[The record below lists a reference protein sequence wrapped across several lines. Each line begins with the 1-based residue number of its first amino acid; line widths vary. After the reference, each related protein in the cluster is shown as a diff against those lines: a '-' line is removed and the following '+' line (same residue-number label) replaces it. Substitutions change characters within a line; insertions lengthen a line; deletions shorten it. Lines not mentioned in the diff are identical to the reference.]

1 MQIVTMM
8 GQMLESG
15 KVTLST
21 KNKESIEIIAVN
33 KKIDVNA
40 KNKELIKDIIAGV
53 RDGGKNISVIETAKE
68 TPNMLKSVKR
78 TRKMLIDIA
87 EELKAVGI
95 TITLS
100 YKGNV
105 VATMGAQATAKISRL
120 VTGTKAIEINNMLNL
135 IELGI

>member
-15 KVTLST
+15 KITLSI
-21 KNKESIEIIAVN
+21 KNKESLEIRAVN

-40 KNKELIKDIIAGV
+40 KNKELLKDIIASV
-53 RDGGKNISVIETAKE
+53 RDGGENISKTETTKE
-68 TPNMLKSVKR
+68 SPKMLKTAER
-78 TRKMLIDIA
+78 TRKMLIEIA
-87 EELKAVGI
+87 EELKAAGI

-105 VATMGAQATAKISRL
+105 VATMGTQATAKVSRL
-120 VTGTKAIEINNMLNL
+120 VTGTKALEINSLLKL

>member
-15 KVTLST
+15 KITLSI
-21 KNKESIEIIAVN
+21 KNKESLEIRAVN

-40 KNKELIKDIIAGV
+40 KNKELLKDIIASV
-53 RDGGKNISVIETAKE
+53 RDGGENISKTETTKE
-68 TPNMLKSVKR
+68 SPKMLKTAER

-87 EELKAVGI
+87 EELKAAGI

-105 VATMGAQATAKISRL
+105 VATMGTQATAKVSRL
-120 VTGTKAIEINNMLNL
+120 VTGTKALEINSL
-135 IELGI
+135 

>member
-21 KNKESIEIIAVN
+21 KNKEAIEIIAVN

-40 KNKELIKDIIAGV
+40 KNKELIKDIISSV
-53 RDGGKNISVIETAKE
+53 RDSGKNISVTERAKEIPDMLKTAK
-68 TPNMLKSVKR
+68 S
-78 TRKMLIDIA
+78 TREMLIDIA
-87 EELKAVGI
+87 EEFKAAGI

-100 YKGNV
+100 YEGNV
-105 VATMGAQATAKISRL
+105 VATMGAQARARLSRL
-120 VTGTKAIEINNMLNL
+120 VTGTKAIEINSLPKL
-135 IELGI
+135 IELGT

>member
-1 MQIVTMM
+1 MQIVTLM

-21 KNKESIEIIAVN
+21 KNKEGIEIIVVN

-40 KNKELIKDIIAGV
+40 KNKELIKGIIASV
-53 RDGGKNISVIETAKE
+53 RDGEKDTSGAKTAKESPKMLETAKR
-68 TPNMLKSVKR
+68 M
-78 TRKMLIDIA
+78 RKMLIDIA
-87 EELKAVGI
+87 EELKTSGI
-95 TITLS
+95 TITFS

-105 VATMGAQATAKISRL
+105 VGTIGAQTTAKVSSL
-120 VTGTKAIEINNMLNL
+120 VTGTKAIEINSLLKL

>member
-1 MQIVTMM
+1 MQLVTMM

-15 KVTLST
+15 KITLSI
-21 KNKESIEIIAVN
+21 KNKESIEIRAVN

-40 KNKELIKDIIAGV
+40 KNKELLKNIIASV
-53 RDGGKNISVIETAKE
+53 QDGGKNLSKTETAKE
-68 TPNMLKSVKR
+68 SPKMLKTAKR

-87 EELKAVGI
+87 EELKAAGI

-105 VATMGAQATAKISRL
+105 IATMGTQATAKVSRL
-120 VTGTKAIEINNMLNL
+120 VTGTKALEINSLLKL

>member
-15 KVTLST
+15 KITLSI
-21 KNKESIEIIAVN
+21 KNKESLEIRAVN

-40 KNKELIKDIIAGV
+40 KNKELLKDIIASV
-53 RDGGKNISVIETAKE
+53 RDGGKNISKTETTKESPKMLKTAK
-68 TPNMLKSVKR
+68 R
-78 TRKMLIDIA
+78 THKMLIDIA
-87 EELKAVGI
+87 EELKAAGI

-105 VATMGAQATAKISRL
+105 VATMGTQATAKVSRL
-120 VTGTKAIEINNMLNL
+120 VTGTKALEINSLLKL